1 MDLGSSRDE
10 RWDPVYSDTWPNLSP
25 DPRQKLLEEP
35 AVETALLLDLGSS
48 ADETEMYSMKLGHF
62 RMVLI

>member
-1 MDLGSSRDE
+1 
-10 RWDPVYSDTWPNLSP
+10 LSP
-25 DPRQKLLEEP
+25 GPRQKLLEEP